1 MFESEGRLPRPK
13 SPRPPSGA
21 VPMIDANFAA
31 MAYHVLQAHGADAD
45 AALAEAGI
53 ERNILSNPDARI
65 PFHLNVE
72 MFEVAARHA
81 GDECF
86 GLHLGE
92 AIDSKDVGVLGYV
105 ALSSAT
111 VADAINHVQRYFQVL
126 TSGETFEARTEDDRL
141 VIEYRVLDRSAQH
154 SRQNDDLS
162 LMTTVRL
169 MQIATGRQVRPDWV
183 EFKHSEPAQK
193 SEYSRLFGAPVRFG
207 GAMNALGFPLS
218 VLELP
223 IQSADRQLLDILE
236 GYCQAVLRSRHQ
248 DDNLVQQVEEM
259 VMRFLPDGPP
269 KAETVARALGMST
282 RTLSRRLKEQEKT
295 YRELVDE
302 MRAGLA
308 ERYLRD
314 RNLRL
319 TEIAYLLGYA
329 DLSAFNHA
337 FNRWTG
343 KSPSEFRQAAA

>member
-1 MFESEGRLPRPK
+1 MVGDMAESNGQLLRPALPRAA
-13 SPRPPSGA
+13 SDA
-21 VPMIDANFAA
+21 VPMIDANFVV
-31 MAYHVLQAHGADAD
+31 MAYRALQAHGVDAD
-45 AALAEAGI
+45 AALAEAEIGH
-53 ERNILSNPDARI
+53 NVLADQDARI
-65 PFHLNVE
+65 PFRLNVE
-72 MFEVAARHA
+72 MLEVAARRI
-81 GDECF
+81 GDACF
-86 GLHLGE
+86 GLHLGA

-126 TSGETFEARTEDDRL
+126 TSGEIFDARTEGDRL

-154 SRQNDDLS
+154 CRQSDDLS

-169 MQIATGRQVRPDWV
+169 MQIATGKQVRPEWV
-183 EFKHSEPAQK
+183 EFKHSEPAQIA
-193 SEYSRLFGAPVRFG
+193 EYRRLFGAPVRFG
-207 GAMNALGFPLS
+207 GAINALGFPIS
-218 VLELP
+218 VLDLP

-236 GYCQAVLRSRHQ
+236 GYCQSVLQERRRT
-248 DDNLVQQVEEM
+248 DDLAQQVEEM
-259 VMRFLPDGPP
+259 VMRLLPDGPP

-282 RTLSRRLKEQEKT
+282 RTLSRRLKEQGKT
-295 YRELVDE
+295 YRDLVDE

-308 ERYLRD
+308 ERYLQD

-343 KSPSEFRQAAA
+343 KSPSEFR